1 MTDTLS
7 KEKRSWNMSRIRCKD
22 TKPELMLRSMLH
34 RAGFRFRVHE
44 RKLPGTPDIV
54 LPRYKTIIF
63 VNGCFWHRHKN
74 CKYAYNPKSKPDFW
88 QDKFSKTILRDR
100 EKIKALRSS
109 GWKVITV
116 WECDLQKDPD
126 SILAKVVQNLR
137 NEENL

>member
-1 MTDTLS
+1 
-7 KEKRSWNMSRIRCKD
+7 MSRIRCKD